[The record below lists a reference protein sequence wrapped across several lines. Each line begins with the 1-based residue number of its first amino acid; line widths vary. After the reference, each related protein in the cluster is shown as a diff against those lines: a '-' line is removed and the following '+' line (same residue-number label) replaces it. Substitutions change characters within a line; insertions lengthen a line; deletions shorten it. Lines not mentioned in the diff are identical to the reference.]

1 MEILLANNVNIDQ
14 EVPQLGTPLYVAC
27 THQRVDCVKK
37 LLELGNFQK
46 PCYKNLLALLVFH
59 GFKDEVPVRLD
70 KILTAFDVSMRK
82 TTSPEK

>member
-27 THQRVDCVKK
+27 AYQRVDCVKK

-46 PCYKNLLALLVFH
+46 SLSQKKDLLTLLVFH
-59 GFKDEVPVRLD
+59 GFKDRVPVRLD
-70 KILTAFDVSMRK
+70 KILVTFDV
-82 TTSPEK
+82 

>member
-27 THQRVDCVKK
+27 AYQRVDCVKK

-46 PCYKNLLALLVFH
+46 SFYEKNLLTLLVFH
-59 GFKDEVPVRLD
+59 GFKD
-70 KILTAFDVSMRK
+70 
-82 TTSPEK
+82 